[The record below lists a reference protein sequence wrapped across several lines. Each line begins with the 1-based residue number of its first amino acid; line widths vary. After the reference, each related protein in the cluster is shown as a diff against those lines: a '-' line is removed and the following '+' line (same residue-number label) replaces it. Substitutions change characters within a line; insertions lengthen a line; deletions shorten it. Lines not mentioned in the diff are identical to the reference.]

1 MSCALWYIF
10 HYLQWI
16 NINSPAVIISPTFSI
31 KLQEPHAA
39 VAKPIESFTNVL
51 EAVSPEKDS
60 NDEDSYSFDMDS
72 YDMDSYDEEY
82 EYDGDEPPE
91 LEVGDVS
98 YAAAFRGRRN
108 QCFRHTRNLKF
119 FRNHRSFNFRL
130 QGSHNRKCAD
140 HHKQLYEY
148 GQFRHVG
155 SFDSCAKTCVDR
167 VPNSA
172 LNHFR
177 GIDFNCNAKL
187 CNCLFDKGT
196 LNNRNSRGFNNVV
209 TRNLNG
215 RGRARNLRH
224 ANNFVCGSVH

>member
-1 MSCALWYIF
+1 MMDKMSFARYKILESN
-10 HYLQWI
+10 
-16 NINSPAVIISPTFSI
+16 NINYNFRPNRTLESLELNIDDGTLDDDDES
-31 KLQEPHAA
+31 
-39 VAKPIESFTNVL
+39 VARCYDKDDVAPD
-51 EAVSPEKDS
+51 EAEKDS

-140 HHKQLYEY
+140 IINNFTSMVNSGTLVALIRVQ
-148 GQFRHVG
+148 RHVWI
-155 SFDSCAKTCVDR
+155 VY
-167 VPNSA
+167 
-172 LNHFR
+172 L
-177 GIDFNCNAKL
+177 
-187 CNCLFDKGT
+187 T
-196 LNNRNSRGFNNVV
+196 LP
-209 TRNLNG
+209 
-215 RGRARNLRH
+215 
-224 ANNFVCGSVH
+224 